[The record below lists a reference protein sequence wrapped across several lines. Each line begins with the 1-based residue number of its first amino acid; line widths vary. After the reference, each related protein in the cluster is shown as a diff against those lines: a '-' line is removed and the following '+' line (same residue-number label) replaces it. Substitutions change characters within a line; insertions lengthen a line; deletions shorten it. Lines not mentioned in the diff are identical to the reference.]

1 MGQHYQQY
9 KNTSTRKI
17 SLLVPER
24 TVLINKYILILLY
37 NELRYQTSFEI
48 GPIQC
53 FCSIFEKNWRMNQ
66 YGGLKLKRCEYLK
79 METDVKDKNKRQ
91 IIPPFFFF
99 LLHVYMLSCMAING
113 FSKPTST
120 QTLELSPAPSWCLGH
135 L

>member
-1 MGQHYQQY
+1 
-9 KNTSTRKI
+9 
-17 SLLVPER
+17 
-24 TVLINKYILILLY
+24 
-37 NELRYQTSFEI
+37 
-48 GPIQC
+48 
-53 FCSIFEKNWRMNQ
+53 MNQ
-66 YGGLKLKRCEYLK
+66 HGGLKLKRCEYLK